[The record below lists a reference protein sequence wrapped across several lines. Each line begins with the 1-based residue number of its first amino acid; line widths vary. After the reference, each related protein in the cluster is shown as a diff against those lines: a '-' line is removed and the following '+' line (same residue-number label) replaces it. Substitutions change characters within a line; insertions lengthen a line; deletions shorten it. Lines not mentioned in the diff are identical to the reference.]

1 LLFDG
6 ESSLNSLKAKKKLKD
21 TYNLT
26 IFVNPKYKQ
35 VLAERFIREVKLR
48 VSIALDLENL
58 KLSQWKNV
66 LFNVVTT
73 INAKLKKNSLTNQ
86 LKEFFLRSTTHYVP
100 QQKATLYKFKPGDR
114 VITDLSREQRKQLNY
129 KYSLF
134 YGMIYKMFKFK
145 KQKSLKTIFFFLGKT
160 DTNVIF
166 TVVSRNLVVP
176 RNTKLLIP
184 YYTLKNKV
192 TKQNNFQ
199 IFIFFAPLSYE
210 HFCQQDD

>member
-1 LLFDG
+1 MLFDG

-114 VITDLSREQRKQLNY
+114 VITDLSREQRKQFNY

-145 KQKSLKTIFFFLGKT
+145 KQKSLKTIFF
-160 DTNVIF
+160 
-166 TVVSRNLVVP
+166 S
-176 RNTKLLIP
+176 
-184 YYTLKNKV
+184 
-192 TKQNNFQ
+192 
-199 IFIFFAPLSYE
+199 
-210 HFCQQDD
+210 